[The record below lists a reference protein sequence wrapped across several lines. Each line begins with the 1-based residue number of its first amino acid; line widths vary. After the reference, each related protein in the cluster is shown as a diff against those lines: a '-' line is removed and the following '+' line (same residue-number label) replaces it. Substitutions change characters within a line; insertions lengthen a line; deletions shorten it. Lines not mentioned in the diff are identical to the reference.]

1 MDNLND
7 ILIFTKVVERGSFT
21 AAADLLALPKSSVS
35 RAVSRL
41 ETRLGTR
48 FLQRS
53 TRRMHL
59 TEVGQRYYD
68 HCRRIIQELEAA
80 NSIVESYQSQPS
92 GLLRVT
98 APYILGQAFLG
109 PIVTEFLTTHPQVT
123 CQIELSNRRIDL
135 IEEGFDLAIRV
146 GTLPDSSLIMTR
158 LGQASTALFASST
171 YLKRYGTPQIPAELA
186 NHVLLDIGHTR
197 SQAWTLRKGAEHLEI
212 AVSPRLMCNDVAIL
226 LETAIAHQGITVLPK
241 FVAQTAVEHHQL
253 QPVLASWQVQQVDIN
268 ALYPS
273 YKDLS
278 PAVRVFIELAKHYLK
293 QVLVGM

>member
-7 ILIFTKVVERGSFT
+7 ILVFTKVVERGSFT

-53 TRRMHL
+53 TRRIHL
-59 TEVGQRYYD
+59 TEVGHRYYD
-68 HCRRIIQELEAA
+68 HCRRIIQELETA
-80 NSIVESYQSQPS
+80 NSIVESYKSQPS

-98 APYILGQAFLG
+98 APYVLGQAFLG
-109 PIVTEFLTTHPQVT
+109 PIVTEFLAAHPQVT
-123 CQIELSNRRIDL
+123 CQVELSNRRIDL

-146 GTLPDSSLIMTR
+146 GTLPDSSLIMTH
-158 LGQASTALFASST
+158 LGRARTGLFASAT
-171 YLKRYGTPQIPAELA
+171 YLQCYGTPQLPTDLS
-186 NHVLLDIGHTR
+186 NHVLLDLGTTL
-197 SQAWTLRKGAEHLEI
+197 SQTWMLSQGAEHVEI
-212 AVSPRLMCNDVAIL
+212 PVSPRLLCNDVAIL
-226 LETAIAHQGITVLPK
+226 LKTAIAQQGITVLPK
-241 FVAQTAVEHHQL
+241 FVAQKAVEQHQL
-253 QPVLASWQVQQVDIN
+253 QPVLPNWQVTQVDIN

-278 PAVRVFIELAKHYLK
+278 PTVRAFIELAKYSLK
-293 QVLVGM
+293 KVLVGA